1 MAMRKFRGLGEQ
13 EAALLIGLRILKIN
27 GTGGRVGNRA
37 ENIDGQ
43 SILIIWHWITDEL
56 SI

>member
-27 GTGGRVGNRA
+27 GIGGRVGNRA
-37 ENIDGQ
+37 ANIDGQ
-43 SILIIWHWITDEL
+43 STLIIWHRITDER